1 MVSIIVPVYN
11 GEKYVMNC
19 ADALINQTCKDIEML
34 FVDDGSADS
43 THALLKEISK
53 KDIRVKVFTKENG
66 GVSSARNLGLKEANG
81 DYITFCDVD
90 DIPEPTWCEELL
102 LCAEKHSGK
111 LPLCAAKK
119 VVASD
124 ASENFLFTLPAEEC
138 TGEYTELSKNDLL
151 MIDDAGMLYS
161 LWNKIFSAR
170 IIKDNNINFD
180 ETISN
185 GEDALFVL
193 KYLSETNGETVFVNK
208 NLYSYIQQNPDCL
221 SNQKPFEEMLT
232 QEKVFRAIC
241 DLFDKIE
248 FDNTDDKCAF
258 YDFYL
263 NRYVE
268 TLSRIIENKKDARK
282 ERLRKSNAVLNF
294 PGFRKCLFAVDLE
307 KSFQGKLI
315 KIYRAKVIGWLYNLK
330 SVYLG

>member
-1 MVSIIVPVYN
+1 MISIIVPVYN
-11 GEKYVMNC
+11 GEKYINNC
-19 ADALINQTCKDIEML
+19 ANALMLQTYKDIEII
-34 FVDDGSADS
+34 FVNDGSIDN
-43 THALLKEISK
+43 TQRLLEKFK
-53 KDIRVKVFTKENG
+53 KDDSRVKVFSKENG
-66 GVSSARNLGLKEANG
+66 GVSSARNLGLNGANG

-102 LCAEKHSGK
+102 LCAEKHPGK

-119 VVASD
+119 VVACD
-124 ASENFLFTLPAEEC
+124 ASKNFLFTLPAEKC
-138 TGEYTELSKNDLL
+138 TSKYTEHSKNDLL

-221 SNQKPFEEMLT
+221 SNQNPYEEMLT
-232 QEKVFRAIC
+232 QEKVFGAIC
-241 DLFDKIE
+241 DLFNKIE
-248 FDNTDDKCAF
+248 FNNTDYKCAF

-263 NRYVE
+263 NRYIE
-268 TLSRIIENKKDARK
+268 TLDKIITNKKDARL
-282 ERLRKSNAVLNF
+282 ERLKKSNASLKL
-294 PGFRKCLFAVDLE
+294 PGFKKCLFAVE
-307 KSFQGKLI
+307 PAKSYHGKLI
-315 KIYRAKVIGWLYNLK
+315 KIYRSRIMGWVYNFRLA
-330 SVYLG
+330 YF